1 MTYLREN
8 VTKIGKK
15 VGRSKIEVGIE
26 ASLGGKQKT
35 YEIGVQ
41 VLKSPKWVLL
51 HVHPRVGGRGR
62 KFFGN

>member
-41 VLKSPKWVLL
+41 VLKPHKWVLL
-51 HVHPRVGGRGR
+51 H
-62 KFFGN
+62 